1 MKHNYSDVLKCVI
14 KTRVHKKSLVLN
26 LPLNFTA
33 AANNTLKTKLFY
45 KPFYDNK
52 KRWYSVYKYTN
63 LSNKQKKATKM
74 EAFITFLYKKHIQ
87 SDINYFIFQ

>member
-14 KTRVHKKSLVLN
+14 KKRVHKKSLVLN

-52 KRWYSVYKYTN
+52 KR
-63 LSNKQKKATKM
+63 
-74 EAFITFLYKKHIQ
+74 
-87 SDINYFIFQ
+87 